1 MEHNLTR
8 DEVLAV
14 EDRVGEWVEC
24 PKWGGRLFVVPMS
37 GKSRDAWDQ
46 TLLSINQGR
55 VGINA
60 VNVRARVVSLCVVDP
75 DTLRPLFSLEDTERL
90 GEKDGATLSAIADVA
105 ERLSGLDSQAIAT
118 LTTLL
123 KNVLS
128 SSSGE
133 G

>member
-1 MEHNLTR
+1 MDHNLTR

-14 EDRVGEWVEC
+14 EDRVGEWVDC

-55 VGINA
+55 AMINA
-60 VNVRARVVSLCVVDP
+60 VNVRARVVSLCVVDSES
-75 DTLRPLFSLEDTERL
+75 LQPLFSLADVEKL

-105 ERLSGLDSQAIAT
+105 ERLSGLDKEAIVN
-118 LTTLL
+118 LTNLL